1 MNKRQ
6 NRYTPFKG
14 ELKMPVDEFCQK
26 YGLDLDTVMTRMNV
40 RYWEDFDALVIPQ
53 NMGLIPADKIRRALM
68 MMQMNWTE
76 KDIHN
81 RLDIPADIIQNIKE
95 MDPYMK
101 SVFMEMDNYFF
112 LNPKKIDLNKVFAV
126 KEASQA

>member
-6 NRYTPFKG
+6 TRYTPFKG

-40 RYWEDFDALVIPQ
+40 RYWEDFDARVIPQ

>member
-6 NRYTPFKG
+6 TRYTPFKG
-14 ELKMPVDEFCQK
+14 EFKMPVDEFCQK

-53 NMGLIPADKIRRALM
+53 NMGMTSADKIRRALM
-68 MMQMNWTE
+68 MMNMSWTDA
-76 KDIHN
+76 DICR
-81 RLDIPADIIQNIKE
+81 RLDIPADVVNNIKE

-101 SVFMEMDNYFF
+101 SVFIDMDNYFF
-112 LNPKKIDLNKVFAV
+112 LNPKNVDLNKVFKAKEV
-126 KEASQA
+126 KA

>member
-6 NRYTPFKG
+6 TRYTPFKG
-14 ELKMPVDEFCQK
+14 EFKMPVDEFCQK

-53 NMGLIPADKIRRALM
+53 NMGMTSADKIRRALM
-68 MMQMNWTE
+68 MMQMDWS
-76 KDIHN
+76 DAHICS
-81 RLDIPADIIQNIKE
+81 RLDIPADVVQNIKE

-101 SVFMEMDNYFF
+101 SVFIEMDNYFF
-112 LNPKKIDLNKVFAV
+112 LNPKKIDLTKVFAA
-126 KEASQA
+126 KEVTA